1 MAAMA
6 FVSASVIP
14 RSALII
20 WSVERGRAIRKT
32 LFVWWSSE
40 SIFLFLKQ
48 DPEVAHL
55 ASIYL
60 KWSSLGLPA
69 FAFNSIS
76 RRYFQSQG
84 IFY

>member
-32 LFVWWSSE
+32 LFVWWSSAGARGTYRVGDE
-40 SIFLFLKQ
+40 N
-48 DPEVAHL
+48 EVRGVQHH
-55 ASIYL
+55 Y
-60 KWSSLGLPA
+60 
-69 FAFNSIS
+69 
-76 RRYFQSQG
+76 
-84 IFY
+84 